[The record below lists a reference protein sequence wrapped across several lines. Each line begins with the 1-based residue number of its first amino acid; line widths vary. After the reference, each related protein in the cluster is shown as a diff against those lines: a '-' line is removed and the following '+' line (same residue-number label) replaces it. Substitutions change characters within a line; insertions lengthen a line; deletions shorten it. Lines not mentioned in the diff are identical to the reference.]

1 MFYLKQQKSENKSG
15 AQECRGSIYNYR
27 HQWALN
33 PDEKGGAGHLRAV
46 SYVTL
51 TAVFLITPIRT
62 VTEAVAAETSD
73 DAVDAV
79 GTREKCRGA
88 L

>member
-1 MFYLKQQKSENKSG
+1 MFYLKQQRSENKSG
-15 AQECRGSIYNYR
+15 AQECR
-27 HQWALN
+27 
-33 PDEKGGAGHLRAV
+33 GHLRAV

-51 TAVFLITPIRT
+51 TAVFLIAPIRT
-62 VTEAVAAETSD
+62 VTEAVAAEASD

-79 GTREKCRGA
+79 GTREECRGA